1 MTMTVLARE
10 LPTGNEAAV
19 PVLGLGGAQQITLTS
34 SASAASVAVGSG
46 ATVVTVWA
54 TVDFYVATG
63 ANPTAATSGFAWPA
77 STPLDVKVVPG
88 VTKVAGRGVS
98 AAGTLYM
105 VERT

>member
-63 ANPTAATSGFAWPA
+63 ANPTAAT
-77 STPLDVKVVPG
+77 
-88 VTKVAGRGVS
+88 KVAGRGVS